1 MLNAGLV
8 VHETRKIPNKLGESK
23 GMFDSFFERDSCSWT
38 LWGKTVSPFD
48 IPHESPYSEMI
59 VPTTDSI
66 RIKGIFNRLLKNGS
80 HVLIVGP
87 TGTGKSVMIG
97 QELRSQYNNEEYTH
111 IQMAF
116 SAQTTANQTQT
127 IIDGKTFKLRKLNYC
142 P

>member
-1 MLNAGLV
+1 
-8 VHETRKIPNKLGESK
+8 
-23 GMFDSFFERDSCSWT
+23 
-38 LWGKTVSPFD
+38 
-48 IPHESPYSEMI
+48 
-59 VPTTDSI
+59 
-66 RIKGIFNRLLKNGS
+66 
-80 HVLIVGP
+80 VLIVGP

-97 QELRSQYNNEEYTH
+97 QELRSQYNDEEYTH